1 MDSRKNYAQNQ
12 KSHKGVAYQ
21 GR

>member
-1 MDSRKNYAQNQ
+1 MDSHKNYAQNQ